1 MSLLITF
8 DIDAM
13 EKDIV
18 HSFST
23 VSSKVEVV
31 CLVEGIGG
39 ILNFMEYV
47 YSIQQDVLAYVVCQ
61 GERVLKHF
69 DHLINHW
76 EIVFVCDTVLYGNW
90 DLLDSLG

>member
-1 MSLLITF
+1 MILERYSVSVKECHLDFFDRQLMSLLITF

-31 CLVEGIGG
+31 CLVEGIGS

-47 YSIQQDVLAYVVCQ
+47 YSIQ
-61 GERVLKHF
+61 
-69 DHLINHW
+69 
-76 EIVFVCDTVLYGNW
+76 
-90 DLLDSLG
+90 

>member
-1 MSLLITF
+1 MGLLITF

-18 HSFST
+18 HSLPT

-31 CLVEGIGG
+31 CLVEGIGS

-47 YSIQQDVLAYVVCQ
+47 YSIQ
-61 GERVLKHF
+61 
-69 DHLINHW
+69 
-76 EIVFVCDTVLYGNW
+76 
-90 DLLDSLG
+90 